1 MKAKSIL
8 VVEDNRDELAIYT
21 TLLSYRGYRVFSASD
36 FDGGLRTALEHRP
49 DMAIVDVHLGDDS
62 PDGCEL
68 VHALRRD
75 DRTRS
80 MPVIAHTAF
89 GDVYH
94 RSLAGLGCDQVIH
107 KPADPTRLLHA
118 VEQLIGP
125 GCPEQQA

>member
-1 MKAKSIL
+1 MQARSIL

-21 TLLSYRGYRVFSASD
+21 TLLTYRGYRVLSASD
-36 FDGGLRTALEHRP
+36 YDSGLRTALEHRP
-49 DMAIVDVHLGDDS
+49 DMAIVDVRLGDDS

-75 DRTRS
+75 DRTRA
-80 MPVIAHTAF
+80 MPVIVHTAF

-94 RSLAGLGCDQVIH
+94 RSLSELGCEQVIN
-107 KPADPTRLLHA
+107 KPADPTRLIHA

-125 GCPEQQA
+125 SRPEA